1 MKRRFMFLILF
12 LSLLLVGCTPNEDI
26 DNDKLTIVSTIF
38 PGYDFA
44 RAIVGDNANVIM
56 LIKPGTEVHSYDPSP
71 KDIINIQK
79 SDVFIYV
86 GGESEEWVSDIL
98 STLDMKHTK
107 VVRLMD
113 YVDLSLEEIKD
124 GMQSKGESSDEYDE
138 HIWTSLRNS
147 HKLVEAIYDAIYSV
161 DDNPLYLENKNSYL
175 SKIDLLDKRASEIV
189 LNSKNKTLIFGDRF
203 PFKYFVLD
211 YGLDYYAAFSGCS
224 SETEASAKTVAFLID
239 KVRANNIPVVFY
251 LEMSNHKIAD
261 VISQDTGA
269 KTLMFHS
276 AHNLTKDEFESGKTY
291 VDIMKQNID
300 NLEEALK

>member
-26 DNDKLTIVSTIF
+26 NNDKLTIVSTIF
-38 PGYDFA
+38 PGYDVA

-124 GMQSKGESSDEYDE
+124 IASHGEFLHYDSIK
-138 HIWTSLRNS
+138 H
-147 HKLVEAIYDAIYSV
+147 
-161 DDNPLYLENKNSYL
+161 
-175 SKIDLLDKRASEIV
+175 
-189 LNSKNKTLIFGDRF
+189 
-203 PFKYFVLD
+203 
-211 YGLDYYAAFSGCS
+211 
-224 SETEASAKTVAFLID
+224 
-239 KVRANNIPVVFY
+239 VF
-251 LEMSNHKIAD
+251 E
-261 VISQDTGA
+261 Q
-269 KTLMFHS
+269 
-276 AHNLTKDEFESGKTY
+276 
-291 VDIMKQNID
+291 
-300 NLEEALK
+300 